1 MATPKSKK
9 APPASPLALL
19 VDELGDLER
28 ELAPFKL
35 KAARLEALRKS
46 LRDSF
51 RSQPSDGTFE
61 VAGTRFLA
69 LVGPCS
75 AQRLVNVT
83 ALFKLVGGMRFLKM
97 AAVSLK
103 ALAENESTDV
113 GLAVIETSDTGPRGL
128 SVLAKAVAKAA

>member
-1 MATPKSKK
+1 MATPKPKK

-19 VDELGDLER
+19 VDEMGDLER

-35 KAARLEALRKS
+35 KTARLEALRKS

-51 RSQPSDGTFE
+51 RMQAPSGTFE

-69 LVGPCS
+69 LVGPCG
-75 AQRLVNVT
+75 AQRLVNVA
-83 ALFKLVGGMRFLKM
+83 ALFKLVGLKRFLAM

-103 ALAENESTDV
+103 ALAENENTDV
-113 GLAVIETSDTGPRGL
+113 GLAVIETSDTGPRTVN
-128 SVLAKAVAKAA
+128 VLAKAVAKAA